1 MGPSLWYKIQT
12 FIQPYIRYL
21 LNNKMQYLIC
31 LNSQFW
37 AFDFSLVFLPGA
49 TIVTPTPKTPLYPY
63 ATRGHGWPVWEYQ
76 TGG

>member
-1 MGPSLWYKIQT
+1 MWPSLWYKIQT

-37 AFDFSLVFLPGA
+37 AFDFS
-49 TIVTPTPKTPLYPY
+49 
-63 ATRGHGWPVWEYQ
+63 
-76 TGG
+76 